1 MMTLKQILR
10 PPVFEKDEDNHQAYL
25 LNLILWGL
33 VVVPIPYV
41 LYYLIA
47 APQFATRALIQ
58 GGVGEAINIFLLIL
72 MRRGHLRLASYIQ
85 VTAF

>member
-47 APQFATRALIQ
+47 APQ
-58 GGVGEAINIFLLIL
+58 
-72 MRRGHLRLASYIQ
+72 
-85 VTAF
+85 